1 MAGDPGLKGA
11 VLFPTSPAAVSIIF
25 LTHTV
30 DTGNAS
36 K

>member
-1 MAGDPGLKGA
+1 MAGDPGLKGV
-11 VLFPTSPAAVSIIF
+11 VLFPPLPSAAPITF
-25 LTHTV
+25 LTLAV